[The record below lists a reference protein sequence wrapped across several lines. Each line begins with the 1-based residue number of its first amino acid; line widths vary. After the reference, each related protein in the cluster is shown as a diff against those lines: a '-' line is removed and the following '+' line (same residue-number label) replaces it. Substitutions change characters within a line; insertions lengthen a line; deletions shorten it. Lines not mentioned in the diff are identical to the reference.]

1 MNKTKLFLFFLLAV
15 FQFSMAQNNKEL
27 KEWANQGQ
35 TKETDFFAEIPFHYV
50 DHYIILDIE
59 QNDKTYQFMF
69 DTGAEASVIDTAV
82 LEEFETISEGNADVF
97 GPVINN
103 GKVNY
108 VSIKNIVIGGIHF
121 ENTGAIGMDMG
132 FSEKVFAEKLDGI
145 IGSSLIKKAVW
156 QIDYKKKLLRIAN
169 NIEKFE
175 LDENTEKINMHLK
188 ESGWGTENVALAIE
202 DEEFQFAF
210 DTGNG
215 RRKFVANPEDLK
227 KVLRNHKKSRLELN
241 LKDQPTDYRFIANTV
256 KIGDMILENQV
267 IDAENEVGTSKLIG
281 NRFLEDY
288 LVTVDFKN
296 HHLFLKKNRST
307 PNDEIAQFE
316 LIFKPNYQSKKLEVY
331 NAEKDFNKKHKI
343 EKGAVVQSINE
354 KDLSGLTKEALLNFW
369 QNEWLS
375 LQKQNSLDL
384 VLSQNGKKVN
394 LKIHKIDINS

>member
-1 MNKTKLFLFFLLAV
+1 
-15 FQFSMAQNNKEL
+15 MAQNNKEL

-175 LDENTEKINMHLK
+175 LDE
-188 ESGWGTENVALAIE
+188 
-202 DEEFQFAF
+202 
-210 DTGNG
+210 
-215 RRKFVANPEDLK
+215 
-227 KVLRNHKKSRLELN
+227 
-241 LKDQPTDYRFIANTV
+241 
-256 KIGDMILENQV
+256 
-267 IDAENEVGTSKLIG
+267 
-281 NRFLEDY
+281 
-288 LVTVDFKN
+288 
-296 HHLFLKKNRST
+296 
-307 PNDEIAQFE
+307 
-316 LIFKPNYQSKKLEVY
+316 
-331 NAEKDFNKKHKI
+331 
-343 EKGAVVQSINE
+343 
-354 KDLSGLTKEALLNFW
+354 
-369 QNEWLS
+369 
-375 LQKQNSLDL
+375 
-384 VLSQNGKKVN
+384 
-394 LKIHKIDINS
+394 